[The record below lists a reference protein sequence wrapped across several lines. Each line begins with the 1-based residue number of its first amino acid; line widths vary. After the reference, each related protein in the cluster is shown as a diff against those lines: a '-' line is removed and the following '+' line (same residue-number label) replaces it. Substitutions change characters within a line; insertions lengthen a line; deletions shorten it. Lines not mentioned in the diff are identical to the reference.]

1 MAPKSTER
9 ALNFRKQQRRL
20 LFLSIARTCKNLRSD
35 HKDRDPQRMPANT
48 YLEQQ
53 ANVHALSGLKIENST
68 VEKAPLAS
76 NDSVSTSDMLKLKRV
91 HAKACVSLDTFF
103 LMVTSCGWN
112 NSNRSH

>member
-1 MAPKSTER
+1 MMAPKSTER

-53 ANVHALSGLKIENST
+53 ANVHALAGLKIENST
-68 VEKAPLAS
+68 VEKAPSQSISAGA
-76 NDSVSTSDMLKLKRV
+76 VSGAPHCADTSDMLKLREYMRKLV
-91 HAKACVSLDTFF
+91 
-103 LMVTSCGWN
+103 
-112 NSNRSH
+112 